1 MVDTDH
7 SKQHPLSICIVGIG
21 LMGASFAMALRAA
34 GDTRHIVG
42 ISRSEETRNK
52 ALARGIVDVA
62 TTDLAEGVRDADIVI
77 LCTPVQLLIQQI
89 GQLATLCK
97 PGAMIT
103 DMGSTK
109 TEIVKA
115 LDALPEHL
123 FAIGSHPMCGKET
136 AGIDV
141 AEATLYQGA
150 PWVLT
155 RSRRTNDETFS
166 TIKALAEKVG
176 AIPREIPVEQH
187 DVLLSFASHLPYVLS
202 TALVST
208 TDQFAISQNMP
219 QVWQV
224 MAGGYRD
231 TSRVAASDVTMWL
244 DILLTNRSAIL
255 NAVRDFQ
262 FNLDQF
268 AAMLERHDES
278 GLKVWMSQA
287 AAARRAKYG

>member
-1 MVDTDH
+1 M
-7 SKQHPLSICIVGIG
+7 ICIVGVG

-34 GDTRHIVG
+34 DAAAGDTSCLIG
-42 ISRSEETRNK
+42 ISRSEETRRK
-52 ALARGIVDVA
+52 ALERGIVDVA

-77 LCTPVQLLIQQI
+77 LCTPVRLLIEQI

-97 PGAMIT
+97 PGAIIT

-109 TEIVKA
+109 TQIVQA
-115 LDALPEHL
+115 MDALPAHL

-155 RSRRTNDETFS
+155 RSKRTNDEAFAI
-166 TIKALAEKVG
+166 IKALAEKVG

-202 TALVST
+202 TAMVST
-208 TDQFAISQNMP
+208 TDNFAINQNMA

-231 TSRVAASDVTMWL
+231 TSRVAASDVTMWI
-244 DILLTNRSAIL
+244 DILLTNADAIL

-268 AAMLERHDES
+268 TAMLERRDET
-278 GLKVWMSQA
+278 GLKAWMSQA
-287 AAARRAKYG
+287 AAARKAKYG

>member
-1 MVDTDH
+1 M
-7 SKQHPLSICIVGIG
+7 ICIVGIG

-34 GDTRHIVG
+34 GDDSHLVG
-42 ISRSEETRNK
+42 ISRSEETRRK
-52 ALARGIVDVA
+52 ALERGIVDVA

-77 LCTPVQLLIQQI
+77 LCTPVRLLIEQI

-97 PGAMIT
+97 PGAIIT

-109 TEIVKA
+109 TQIVQA
-115 LDALPEHL
+115 MDALPAHL
-123 FAIGSHPMCGKET
+123 FAIGSHPMCGKEI

-141 AEATLYQGA
+141 AEDTLYQGA

-155 RSRRTNDETFS
+155 RTKRTNDEAFAI
-166 TIKALAEKVG
+166 IKALAEKVG

-202 TALVST
+202 TAMVST
-208 TDQFAISQNMP
+208 TDNFAINQNMA

-231 TSRVAASDVTMWL
+231 TSRVAASDVTMWI
-244 DILLTNRSAIL
+244 DILLTNADAIL

-268 AAMLERHDES
+268 TAMLERRDET
-278 GLKVWMSQA
+278 GLKAWMSQA
-287 AAARRAKYG
+287 AAARKAKYG

>member
-1 MVDTDH
+1 MT
-7 SKQHPLSICIVGIG
+7 KSISIVGIG

-34 GDTRHIVG
+34 GDTNRLIG
-42 ISRSEETRNK
+42 ISRSEETRRK

-77 LCTPVQLLIQQI
+77 LCTPVRLLIEQI

-97 PGAMIT
+97 PGAIIT

-109 TEIVKA
+109 TQIVQA
-115 LDALPEHL
+115 MDALPAHL
-123 FAIGSHPMCGKET
+123 LAIGSHPMCGKET

-155 RSRRTNDETFS
+155 RSKRTNDEAFATV
-166 TIKALAEKVG
+166 KALAEKVG
-176 AIPREIPVEQH
+176 AVPREIPVEQH

-202 TALVST
+202 TAMVST
-208 TDQFAISQNMP
+208 TDNFAINQNMT

-231 TSRVAASDVTMWL
+231 TSRVAASDVTMWI
-244 DILLTNRSAIL
+244 DILLTNADAIL
-255 NAVRDFQ
+255 NTVRDFQ

-268 AAMLERHDES
+268 SAMLERRDES
-278 GLKVWMSQA
+278 GLKTWMSQA
-287 AAARRAKYG
+287 AAARKAKYG

>member
-1 MVDTDH
+1 MTH
-7 SKQHPLSICIVGIG
+7 SRNDPMTQSICLVGIG

-34 GDTRHIVG
+34 GDASRLIG
-42 ISRSEETRNK
+42 ISRSEETRRK
-52 ALARGIVDVA
+52 ALERGIVDVA
-62 TTDLAEGVRDADIVI
+62 TTDLAEGVREADIVL
-77 LCTPVQLLIQQI
+77 LCTPVRLLIEQI
-89 GQLATLCK
+89 GQLGALCK
-97 PGAMIT
+97 PGAIIT

-109 TEIVKA
+109 TAVVRA
-115 LDALPEHL
+115 MDALPEHL

-141 AEATLYQGA
+141 AEATLYKGA
-150 PWVLT
+150 PWILT
-155 RSRRTNDETFS
+155 RSHRTDENTFN

-176 AIPREIPVEQH
+176 AVPREIPVEQH

-202 TALVST
+202 TAMVST
-208 TDQFAISQNMP
+208 TDQFAISQNLP

-231 TSRVAASDVTMWL
+231 TSRVAASDVTMWI
-244 DILLTNRSAIL
+244 DILLTNPDAIL

-268 AAMLERHDES
+268 SAMLERRDEA
-278 GLKVWMSQA
+278 GLKAWMSA
-287 AAARRAKYG
+287 AAKARKAKYG

>member
-1 MVDTDH
+1 MVETDK
-7 SKQHPLSICIVGIG
+7 KQISIAIVGIG

-34 GDTRHIVG
+34 GDASRLIG
-42 ISRSEETRNK
+42 ISRSEETRTK

-62 TTDLAEGVRDADIVI
+62 TTDLAEGVRAADIVI
-77 LCTPVQLLIQQI
+77 LCTPVRLLIEQI
-89 GQLATLCK
+89 GQLAALCK
-97 PGAMIT
+97 PGAIIT

-115 LDALPEHL
+115 MNLLPEHL

-141 AEATLYQGA
+141 AEATLYKGA

-155 RSRRTNDETFS
+155 RSKRTNDDTFA
-166 TIKALAEKVG
+166 TVKTLAEKVG
-176 AIPREIPVEQH
+176 AVPREIPVEQH

-208 TDQFAISQNMP
+208 TDNFAISQNMP
-219 QVWQV
+219 QVWRV

-231 TSRVAASDVTMWL
+231 TSRVAASDVTMWI
-244 DILLTNRSAIL
+244 DILLTNADVIL
-255 NAVRDFQ
+255 NTVRDFQ

-268 AAMLERHDES
+268 AAMLERRDES
-278 GLKVWMSQA
+278 GLQAWMSQA
-287 AAARRAKYG
+287 AAARKAKYG

>member
-1 MVDTDH
+1 MT
-7 SKQHPLSICIVGIG
+7 KSISIVGIG

-34 GDTRHIVG
+34 GDTNRLTG
-42 ISRSEETRNK
+42 ISRSEETRRK

-77 LCTPVQLLIQQI
+77 LCTPVRLLIEQI

-97 PGAMIT
+97 PGAIIT

-109 TEIVKA
+109 TQIVQA
-115 LDALPEHL
+115 MDALPDHL
-123 FAIGSHPMCGKET
+123 LAIGSHPMCGKET

-155 RSRRTNDETFS
+155 RTKRTNDEAFAI
-166 TIKALAEKVG
+166 IKALAEKVG
-176 AIPREIPVEQH
+176 AVPREIPVEQH

-202 TALVST
+202 TAMVST
-208 TDQFAISQNMP
+208 TDNFAINQNMA

-231 TSRVAASDVTMWL
+231 TSRVAASDVTMWI
-244 DILLTNRSAIL
+244 DILLTNADAIL

-268 AAMLERHDES
+268 TAMLERRDET
-278 GLKVWMSQA
+278 GLKAWMSQA
-287 AAARRAKYG
+287 AAARKAKYG

>member
-1 MVDTDH
+1 MAE
-7 SKQHPLSICIVGIG
+7 SNFKSIAIVGVG
-21 LMGASFAMALRAA
+21 LMGASFAMALRAV
-34 GDTRHIVG
+34 GDNSHLIG
-42 ISRSEETRNK
+42 ISRSEETRRK
-52 ALARGIVDVA
+52 ALERGIVNAA

-77 LCTPVQLLIQQI
+77 LCTPVRLLIEQI

-97 PGAMIT
+97 PGAIIT

-109 TEIVKA
+109 TQIVQA
-115 LDALPEHL
+115 MDALPEHL
-123 FAIGSHPMCGKET
+123 FAIGSHPMCGKEI

-155 RSRRTNDETFS
+155 RTKRTNDEAFAI
-166 TIKALAEKVG
+166 IKALAEKVG
-176 AIPREIPVEQH
+176 AVPREIPVEQH

-202 TALVST
+202 TAMVST
-208 TDQFAISQNMP
+208 TDNFAINQNMA

-231 TSRVAASDVTMWL
+231 TSRVAASDVTMWI
-244 DILLTNRSAIL
+244 DILLTNADAIL
-255 NAVRDFQ
+255 NSVRDFQ

-268 AAMLERHDES
+268 SAMLERRDES
-278 GLKVWMSQA
+278 GLKAWMSQA
-287 AAARRAKYG
+287 AAARKAKYG

>member
-1 MVDTDH
+1 MIDTEN
-7 SKQHPLSICIVGIG
+7 SKQRTISILGIG
-21 LMGASFAMALRAA
+21 LMGASFALALRAA
-34 GDTRHIVG
+34 GDTSRIVG

-52 ALARGIVDVA
+52 ALNRGIVDVA
-62 TTDLAEGVRDADIVI
+62 TTDLAEGVRDADVVI
-77 LCTPVQLLIQQI
+77 LCTPVQLLIKQI
-89 GQLATLCK
+89 AQLATLCK
-97 PGAMIT
+97 PGAIIT

-109 TEIVKA
+109 TEIIKA
-115 LDALPEHL
+115 MDALPEHL

-155 RSRRTNDETFS
+155 RSRRTNDETF
-166 TIKALAEKVG
+166 IFVKALAEKVG
-176 AIPREIPVEQH
+176 AVPREIPVDQH

-202 TALVST
+202 TAMVSAT
-208 TDQFAISQNMP
+208 EHFAVSQNMA

-244 DILLTNRSAIL
+244 DILMTNTDAIL
-255 NAVRDFQ
+255 NTVRDFQ

-268 AAMLERHDES
+268 AAMLERRDEN
-278 GLKVWMSQA
+278 GLKAWMSQA
-287 AAARRAKYG
+287 AAARRARYG

>member
-1 MVDTDH
+1 MTQ
-7 SKQHPLSICIVGIG
+7 SRNEPMTQSICLVGIG

-34 GDTRHIVG
+34 GDTSRLIG
-42 ISRSEETRNK
+42 ISRSEETRRK
-52 ALARGIVDVA
+52 ALERGIVDEA
-62 TTDLAEGVRDADIVI
+62 TTNLAEGVREADIVI
-77 LCTPVQLLIQQI
+77 LCTPVRLLVEQI
-89 GQLATLCK
+89 GQLGALCK
-97 PGAMIT
+97 PGAIIT

-109 TEIVKA
+109 TAIIRA
-115 LDALPEHL
+115 MDALPEHL

-141 AEATLYQGA
+141 AEATLYKGA

-155 RSRRTNDETFS
+155 RSRRTDENAFKTV
-166 TIKALAEKVG
+166 KALAEKVG

-202 TALVST
+202 TAMVST
-208 TDQFAISQNMP
+208 TDQFAISQNLP

-231 TSRVAASDVTMWL
+231 TSRVAASDVTMWI
-244 DILLTNRSAIL
+244 DILLTNPEAIL

-268 AAMLERHDES
+268 SAMLEHRDEA
-278 GLKVWMSQA
+278 GLKAWMSA
-287 AAARRAKYG
+287 AAKARKAKYG